1 MKGNENMAKKITRTA
16 ALFLSL
22 ATTGIMAMVWYLNGV
37 LPDRFYLSEGSEFSC
52 HPYEHLTAEC
62 LGQSLSSERE
72 IRLFGV
78 IPVKTATVTEVSTR
92 YLVPCGTPFG
102 LKLLAQGV
110 IVVGFTPIET
120 QSGTYSPAERDG
132 LEVGDTIVAVNQTE
146 ISSFEELKEEV
157 AACKGEALTM
167 TVYRDDEQKQVTIL
181 PQKELSTESYQIG
194 VWGRDSSAGI
204 GTITFYDHVTGEF
217 GGLGHGV
224 CDADTGTLLPFQSGE
239 VVPVAILDV
248 KKGEAGAPG
257 ELQGTFTT
265 RRASGKLEKN
275 TDTGVYGTLNSCPV
289 TDAEPIPV
297 AASYEITEGAATLIT
312 TVENDG
318 PKEYEV
324 NIEKVNYGGTGKKD
338 MVIQVTDPELMERT
352 GGIVQGMSGSVLI
365 QNGKIIG
372 AVTHVFVNDPTRGYG
387 IFIENMLQNLSDE
400 NEWHAAGF

>member
-204 GTITFYDHVTGEF
+204 GTITFYDPVTGAF

>member
-1 MKGNENMAKKITRTA
+1 MKGNEKMAKKITRTA

-22 ATTGIMAMVWYLNGV
+22 ATVGIMGVVWYLNGV

-62 LGQSLSSERE
+62 AGQPLSSERE

-102 LKLLAQGV
+102 LKLLAEGV
-110 IVVGFTPIET
+110 VVVSFTPIET
-120 QSGTYSPAERDG
+120 ESGAYSPAQRDG
-132 LEVGDTIVAVNQTE
+132 LEVGDTITAVNGTA
-146 ISSFEELKEEV
+146 ISSFEELKSQVASSEGQALVFTVMRENEEENV
-157 AACKGEALTM
+157 
-167 TVYRDDEQKQVTIL
+167 TVL
-181 PQKELSTESYQIG
+181 PQKEISTESYRIG

-204 GTITFYDHVTGEF
+204 GTITFYDPLTGAF

-224 CDADTGTLLPFQSGE
+224 CDADTGTLLPFKSGE
-239 VVPVAILDV
+239 VVPVTILDV
-248 KKGEAGAPG
+248 KKGEAGSPG

-265 RRASGKLEKN
+265 RRASGELEKN
-275 TDTGVYGTLNSCPV
+275 TNTGVYGTLNSCPV
-289 TDAEPIPV
+289 ENVEPIPV

-318 PKEYEV
+318 PKAYEV

-338 MVIQVTDPELMERT
+338 MVIQVTDPELIART

-387 IFIENMLQNLSDE
+387 IFIENMLGNLSDE
-400 NEWHAAGF
+400 NEWHASGF

>member
-204 GTITFYDHVTGEF
+204 GTITFSDPVTGAF
-217 GGLGHGV
+217 GGVGHGV